1 MQIKFAHLRERSTS
15 GGWID
20 FAIFNAKST
29 SGNNAELL
37 AELTMQVRDAG
48 YKVDQSAL
56 VFKNGSRIQFY
67 GDKNLVNYLS
77 RLPYVPSFNK
87 VINF

>member
-37 AELTMQVRDAG
+37 AELTMQVRDVG
-48 YKVDQSAL
+48 YKVD
-56 VFKNGSRIQFY
+56 
-67 GDKNLVNYLS
+67 
-77 RLPYVPSFNK
+77 
-87 VINF
+87 